1 MITFGMITP
10 VVAVIVLII
19 ALLIFGP
26 GKLPEVGKSLSK
38 GVKNFKREMN
48 TVDAEIISEEK
59 NVNPKEEKKED

>member
-10 VVAVIVLII
+10 IVAVVFLII

-26 GKLPEVGKSLSK
+26 GKLPQVGKAVNKSI
-38 GVKNFKREMN
+38 KNFRREMN

-59 NVNPKEEKKED
+59 NTDAKDKKEE

>member
-10 VVAVIVLII
+10 MVAVILLII

-26 GKLPEVGKSLSK
+26 GKLPEVGKSLNKS
-38 GVKNFKREMN
+38 VKNFRREMN

-59 NVNPKEEKKED
+59 KVNPKEEKEE

>member
-10 VVAVIVLII
+10 TVAIIVLVI

-59 NVNPKEEKKED
+59 NTDFTEEKKE

>member
-1 MITFGMITP
+1 MLTFGMISPT
-10 VVAVIVLII
+10 VAIIVLII

-26 GKLPEVGKSLSK
+26 GKLPEVGKAMSK

-59 NVNPKEEKKED
+59 TVNQKEEKKE

>member
-10 VVAVIVLII
+10 MVAVIVLII

-26 GKLPEVGKSLSK
+26 GKLPEVGKAMSK

-48 TVDAEIISEEK
+48 TVDAEIVSEEK
-59 NVNPKEEKKED
+59 NTDEKEKKEE